1 MPTHEETGGVLAPT
15 VIEPKPGIEEAGGN
29 AEPLKLALLAFV
41 ASCFADGSLEGDA
54 DRGELEPWSDAKT
67 SSNAVTSRDF
77 RRCIFEAVV
86 GGLGMDMSC
95 WASKLDGV
103 LTTSSWCSCSC
114 CCLCM
119 NAGLGLMVGVAP
131 VSYTMRTCTVLLS
144 SEGVV
149 VGEGGSSPMEEADDW
164 EKRVDL
170 VVDVEIDELDD
181 GVEWV
186 RRMGRVAGKGDGEGE
201 GAESS
206 PIARPAAINLL
217 TPCTPSRIPSN
228 TAPDPC
234 PCAVGE
240 VLSEGTLSN
249 PRLTIRSHL
258 RFTKV

>member
-1 MPTHEETGGVLAPT
+1 MFAPAA
-15 VIEPKPGIEEAGGN
+15 IEPKPGIEETGGN
-29 AEPLKLALLAFV
+29 AELLRLALLAFV
-41 ASCFADGSLEGDA
+41 ASRFADGSLEGDA
-54 DRGELEPWSDAKT
+54 DLGELEPWGDAKT

-86 GGLGMDMSC
+86 GLEMDMSC
-95 WASKLDGV
+95 WASTLDGAR
-103 LTTSSWCSCSC
+103 TGSSWYCCSC

-131 VSYTMRTCTVLLS
+131 VSYTMRTCTVSLS

-181 GVEWV
+181 GAVEWV
-186 RRMGRVAGKGDGEGE
+186 RRMGRVAGRGDGEVE

-234 PCAVGE
+234 PCPVGE
-240 VLSEGTLSN
+240 ILSEGTLSN

-258 RFTKV
+258 RFTVKYKMSII